1 MRVFCGALTLRAK
14 CLSAMMIFLHILCR
28 FYGITIF
35 LLLGS
40 VKCGRPDPVV
50 DNAMDASIANLKRMI
65 ENRQAILKR
74 KDFDDTSAVDD
85 ELWMASAYKNIGLML
100 QSKGIRQHLGGDR
113 LQREALENYNHA
125 LSLDK
130 SRTMSLNVQIFYLK
144 GMLLKMMG
152 LGEESLAALD
162 NLSSYELSD
171 HDEASSYF
179 QRADTLQMMGRS
191 LEASEYFKKSLTL
204 RPCKTERYYQ
214 YVNACK
220 DTGTFDKQDWSDI
233 LDEIQ
238 LKLKECE
245 NRKLSADKDTT
256 DKVLLEVGTSGE
268 VQQEFESG
276 TSVEL
281 VGPDSSKSATS
292 VQTSPTKRKRTLQK
306 RKTPLESHLIFDDNE
321 SDEGFS
327 GPNSAV
333 YWALY
338 LAAEKAGRGALAW
351 WYLEHANNLEKSL
364 RSVKFDPK
372 EATTQAKQIVGAF
385 TPELL
390 DSLSYM
396 KGKGSKVPI
405 FIVGFMR

>member
-1 MRVFCGALTLRAK
+1 
-14 CLSAMMIFLHILCR
+14 MMKFIYCFL
-28 FYGITIF
+28 YVVAVS
-35 LLLGS
+35 LLMN
-40 VKCGRPDPVV
+40 VVQCGRPDPVV
-50 DNAMDASIANLKRMI
+50 DSAMDVSIANLKRAI
-65 ENRQAILKR
+65 ENRQTILKM
-74 KDFDDTSAVDD
+74 KDSDDSSISDD
-85 ELWMASAYKNIGLML
+85 ELWIASAYKNIGLML

-125 LSLDK
+125 LAFDK
-130 SRTMSLNVQIFYLK
+130 RRTKSVNVQIYYLK

-162 NLSSYELSD
+162 NLSSYELSE

-191 LEASEYFKKSLTL
+191 VEASEFFKKSLTL

-220 DTGTFDKQDWSDI
+220 DTGALDKQDWSDI

-238 LKLKECE
+238 LKLKDCE
-245 NRKLSADKDTT
+245 GKKKENEEDSADKM
-256 DKVLLEVGTSGE
+256 LLEVEANAEGESIESKGLTS
-268 VQQEFESG
+268 
-276 TSVEL
+276 T
-281 VGPDSSKSATS
+281 
-292 VQTSPTKRKRTLQK
+292 PTKGARNTRQKRTK
-306 RKTPLESHLIFDDNE
+306 PAIESHLIFDDNE
-321 SDEGFS
+321 NVEGVS

-338 LAAEKAGRGALAW
+338 LAAEKAGRNALAW
-351 WYLEHANNLEKSL
+351 WYLEHANSLEKSL

-405 FIVGFMR
+405 FIVGFMRY